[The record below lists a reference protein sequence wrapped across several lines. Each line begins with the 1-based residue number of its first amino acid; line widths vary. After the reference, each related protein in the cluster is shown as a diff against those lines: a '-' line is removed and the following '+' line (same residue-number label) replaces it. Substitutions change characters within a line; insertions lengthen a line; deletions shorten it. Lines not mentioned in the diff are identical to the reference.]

1 MPSSIIAGAAR
12 PRLFIVDAF
21 SRDAFGGNP
30 AAVVVLPSPPRH
42 GDAPLQALAMELNLS
57 ETAFVW
63 RDEEG
68 SAGAPTPGTSFRLR
82 WFTPTL
88 EVDLCGHATLA
99 TAAALFEHEPGL
111 RGPQRSL
118 EFSTRSGVL
127 RASRRDDGQI
137 ELDFPADDCLT
148 PVDAALS
155 AQVAAA
161 LHLPLRLATAGGEGP
176 EANAGAAVCYV
187 ARGVSD
193 VLVEVSDANTVRDLA
208 PDLAL
213 LAEVP
218 CRGVIVTAA
227 AAGTGDAGPGPYSDA
242 DFVSRFFGPRAGI
255 PEDPVTGSAHCTL
268 APHWGTKLGKSELV
282 GRQLS
287 KRGGI
292 VGTRVG
298 GDGRVALWG
307 PCTIVASGEVWAPLN

>member
-1 MPSSIIAGAAR
+1 MPSSIAGAAAAR

-42 GDAPLQALAMELNLS
+42 GDAPLQALAGELNLS

-63 RDEEG
+63 RDGEG
-68 SAGAPTPGTSFRLR
+68 GAAGGGTSFRLR
-82 WFTPTL
+82 WFTPTQ
-88 EVDLCGHATLA
+88 EIDLCGHATLA

-148 PVDAALS
+148 PVDAALA

-161 LHLPLRLATAGGEGP
+161 LHLPLQ
-176 EANAGAAVCYV
+176 VCYV

-193 VLVEVSDANTVRDLA
+193 ILVEVSDADTVRDLA

-227 AAGTGDAGPGPYSDA
+227 AAAAGDAGPGPYADA

-268 APHWGTKLGKSELV
+268 APYWKTKLCKSELV

-287 KRGGI
+287 KRGGV